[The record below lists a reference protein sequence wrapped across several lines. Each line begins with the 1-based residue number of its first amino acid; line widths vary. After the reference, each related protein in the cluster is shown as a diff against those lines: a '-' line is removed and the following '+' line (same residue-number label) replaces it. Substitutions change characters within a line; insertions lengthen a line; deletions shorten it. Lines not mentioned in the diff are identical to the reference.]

1 MFPPHLGTWRP
12 LLGPHFP
19 LGMSFPFT
27 KIFSFLLVFGL
38 GHLAAQNSGDGG
50 SGNDSDSS
58 GAQGFVLPENYK
70 IQTSDEILIEVFR
83 EPELTKQV
91 RVEGDGS
98 ITLPLIG
105 TIKAANLTIP
115 QLRESIRSLYERDY
129 IVDPQITVTV
139 VSFRLQSVQ
148 VLGQVNRSG
157 TVQIPPDEDLSL
169 VDAISRSGG
178 FTRLAKRREV
188 TVKRTFEDDSTEV
201 YKVNVDR
208 IMTDPNVEDFILRD
222 GDVIYVDEILI

>member
-1 MFPPHLGTWRP
+1 MRFPNLRLCAFFLMGLPA
-12 LLGPHFP
+12 LLW
-19 LGMSFPFT
+19 
-27 KIFSFLLVFGL
+27 
-38 GHLAAQNSGDGG
+38 AQDAGSDGG
-50 SGNDSDSS
+50 GNEGGSD
-58 GAQGFVLPENYK
+58 GARGFVLPENYR
-70 IQTSDEILIEVFR
+70 IQTSDELGVEVFR
-83 EPELTKQV
+83 EPELAKVV

-105 TIKAANLTIP
+105 TIRAEGLTVP
-115 QLRESIRSLYERDY
+115 ELRESIRSLYARDY
-129 IVDPQITVTV
+129 IVNPQVTVTV

-157 TVQIPPDEDLSL
+157 TVQIPPDEDLTL

-188 TVKRTFEDDSTEV
+188 TVKRTFEDGSTEV

-208 IMTDPNVEDFILRD
+208 IMTDPNVEDFVLRN
-222 GDVIYVDEILI
+222 GDVVYVDEILI